1 MSNVLDIK
9 DCFGCGLCS
18 TVCNHNVIDIKLNDD
33 GFFQPFINNQSA
45 CVNCGLCAK
54 VCSFVND
61 LEESNPIICYAA
73 WSKDK
78 DVVSSST
85 SGGVSYEVAKTLIS
99 KGFTFCGVRYNA
111 KSERAEHF
119 VCNELVS
126 LEHSKGSKY
135 LQSYTVDAFLLL
147 NRKEKNVVV
156 GTPCQIASFR
166 RYIELF
172 RCSDN
177 FILIDF
183 FCHGVPSYLMWK
195 KYLVEHSSKLGT
207 LKSVSWRNKTK
218 GWRNSYCVTIEGSE
232 SSICSWNGKDDFFTM
247 FLGDACLGKACYD
260 SCKFKYNKSS
270 ADIRIGD
277 FWGETYKDRHDGV
290 SSVLVFSE
298 KANAILQEA
307 NLELEEHPL
316 EVVASGQMKKN
327 PERPWY
333 YEYCFRNLLKGNKS
347 LSGTARNVRFF
358 IRLRAYYARIKRLFN
373 L

>member
-1 MSNVLDIK
+1 MNNVLNIK

-18 TVCNHNVIDIKLNDD
+18 TICNHKVIDIRLNID
-33 GFFQPFINNQSA
+33 GFFQPFINEQSA
-45 CVNCGLCAK
+45 CVDCGLCAK

-61 LEESNPIICYAA
+61 QEELTPIVCYAA

-99 KGFTFCGVRYNA
+99 QGYTFCGVRYNTDIG
-111 KSERAEHF
+111 RAEHYL
-119 VCNELVS
+119 CNDLAS
-126 LEHSKGSKY
+126 LDQSKGSKY
-135 LQSYTVDAFLLL
+135 LQSYTVDSFLKI
-147 NRKEKNVVV
+147 NKKEKNVVV

-172 RCSDN
+172 KCSEN

-195 KYLVEHSSKLGT
+195 KYLVEHSNKIGT
-207 LKSVSWRNKTK
+207 LKSVSWRNKSK
-218 GWRNSYCVTIEGSE
+218 GWRNSYCITIEGTQGSHN
-232 SSICSWNGKDDFFTM
+232 SWNGNDDFFTM

-277 FWGETYKDRHDGV
+277 FWGETYKERQDGV
-290 SSVLVFSE
+290 SSVLVFSD
-298 KANAILQEA
+298 KANAILHA
-307 NLELEEHPL
+307 SNIELEQHPL
-316 EVVASGQMKKN
+316 EVVASGQMKNN
-327 PERPWY
+327 PVRPWY
-333 YEYCFRNLLKGNKS
+333 YEYSFRNLLKDNKS
-347 LSGTARNVRFF
+347 LSKIASSILFFMRF
-358 IRLRAYYARIKRLFN
+358 RAYYARIRRLLN